1 MRFLPPSTTIP
12 RIDLLT
18 KQHQVI
24 LSGGTSHTPK
34 IATRLAQIFPATTPI
49 NAPATSAVALNPSE
63 LSARGAAIQASLIA
77 EFDQEDIEQSTH
89 PAVTVAPHLVKS
101 IGVVIDGAE
110 ESFQTLLEAQTAV
123 PARRTAQFLVPRGGD
138 VIVKI
143 CEGVREIVV
152 SKPEAKPN
160 GVKEVDD
167 SEEEEEEE
175 ADVRNRVFKV
185 EKVVA
190 EAAVK
195 GVPKGSRVEVTLNV
209 GSDLGL
215 SVAARVVGGQ
225 QGARG
230 TVEGVEKK

>member
-1 MRFLPPSTTIP
+1 M
-12 RIDLLT
+12 
-18 KQHQVI
+18 
-24 LSGGTSHTPK
+24 
-34 IATRLAQIFPATTPI
+34 
-49 NAPATSAVALNPSE
+49 ALNPSE

-101 IGVVIDGAE
+101 VGVVIDGAE
-110 ESFQTLLEAQTAV
+110 DGFQTLLEAQTAV
-123 PARRTAQFLVPRGGD
+123 PARRTAQFIVPNGGD

-152 SKPEAKPN
+152 SKPAAKPN
-160 GVKEVDD
+160 GVKDTGDDDD

-175 ADVRNRVFKV
+175 DIRNRVFKV
-185 EKVVA
+185 ERVVA

-195 GVPKGSRVEVTLNV
+195 GVAKGSKIEVTLNV

-230 TVEGVEKK
+230 TVEGTEKKE

>member
-1 MRFLPPSTTIP
+1 M
-12 RIDLLT
+12 
-18 KQHQVI
+18 
-24 LSGGTSHTPK
+24 
-34 IATRLAQIFPATTPI
+34 
-49 NAPATSAVALNPSE
+49 ALNPSE

-89 PAVTVAPHLVKS
+89 PVVTAAPHLVKS
-101 IGVVIDGAE
+101 VGVVIDGADD
-110 ESFQTLLEAQTAV
+110 SFQTLLEAQTAV
-123 PARRTAQFLVPRGGD
+123 PARRTAQFIVQNEGD

-152 SKPEAKPN
+152 SKSEAKPN
-160 GVKEVDD
+160 GVKDDDD
-167 SEEEEEEE
+167 SEEEEEE

-185 EKVVA
+185 ERVVA
-190 EAAVK
+190 EAAVR
-195 GVPKGSRVEVTLNV
+195 GVKKGSKIEVTLNV

-230 TVEGVEKK
+230 TVEGTEKKE

>member
-1 MRFLPPSTTIP
+1 M
-12 RIDLLT
+12 
-18 KQHQVI
+18 
-24 LSGGTSHTPK
+24 
-34 IATRLAQIFPATTPI
+34 
-49 NAPATSAVALNPSE
+49 ALNPSE

-101 IGVVIDGAE
+101 VGVVIDGADD
-110 ESFQTLLEAQTAV
+110 SFQTLLEAQTAV
-123 PARRTAQFLVPRGGD
+123 PARRTAQFIVPNGGD

-152 SKPEAKPN
+152 SKPEAKSN
-160 GVKEVDD
+160 GLKGAGDDDD

-175 ADVRNRVFKV
+175 ADVRNKVFKV
-185 EKVVA
+185 ERVVA
-190 EAAVK
+190 EAAVR
-195 GVPKGSRVEVTLNV
+195 GVQKGSKIEVTLNV
-209 GSDLGL
+209 GSDLAL

-230 TVEGVEKK
+230 TVEGMEKE